1 MNIVV
6 RTIKERLELSGVT
19 CDVVGPNLKISH
31 TVEGK
36 TFWPPEFTLV
46 LNIDQDDEPNDDQV
60 IDKMSEGIMCHVLR
74 TRDQVG
80 PDAKTFVTMRGEH
93 RVQKCEPMLPISC
106 KGWLIYDSIS
116 ILAV

>member
-6 RTIKERLELSGVT
+6 RTIKERLEFSGVT
-19 CDVVGPNLKISH
+19 CDVIGSNPKVSH
-31 TVEGK
+31 TVEGE
-36 TFWPPEFTLV
+36 TFCPPEFQLIV
-46 LNIDQDDEPNDDQV
+46 NIDQDDEPNDYQV
-60 IDKMSEGIMCHVLR
+60 IDKMSEGIMFHVLR

-80 PDAKTFVTMRGEH
+80 PDAKVFVTMRGEL
-93 RVQKCEPMLPISC
+93 RVQKCKPISPISC

>member
-1 MNIVV
+1 MNTVV

-19 CDVVGPNLKISH
+19 CDVIGSSLRVSH

-36 TFWPPEFTLV
+36 TFCPPEFHLIV
-46 LNIDQDDEPNDDQV
+46 NIDQDDEPNDDQV
-60 IDKMSEGIMCHVLR
+60 IDKMSEGIMFHVLL

-80 PDAKTFVTMRGEH
+80 PEAKVFVTMRGEH
-93 RVQKCEPMLPISC
+93 GIQKCEPMSPISC